1 VAGINAILAATK
13 ISFAS
18 GSADISGD
26 SLATL
31 DEIATVLKGC
41 TEVKMEIG
49 AHSDSQGREEMN
61 LNLSQARADSVL
73 NGLLARRVLTS
84 NLTAVGYGETRPIAD
99 NETEEGREANRRI
112 EFTLVLPEEEQPEN
126 AEAADGTEAVEQTTE
141 ETAPEDAESAAPTVT
156 PRPRDASE
164 TEDTGS
170 GDAGSGDGEPG
181 DTETGDTETG
191 EEGSGD

>member
-1 VAGINAILAATK
+1 
-13 ISFAS
+13 
-18 GSADISGD
+18 
-26 SLATL
+26 
-31 DEIATVLKGC
+31 
-41 TEVKMEIG
+41 
-49 AHSDSQGREEMN
+49 MN

-112 EFTLVLPEEEQPEN
+112 EFTLVLPEEEQPESAN
-126 AEAADGTEAVEQTTE
+126 AADGTEAAEQTTE

-170 GDAGSGDGEPG
+170 GNAGSGDEGSG
-181 DTETGDTETG
+181 DEGSGDTETG